1 MEAIGIT
8 SGSLSGIAAAFRV
21 AEIGFQLRD
30 VREDAQTFVRLV
42 KLVEDDL
49 EHALACRIDVTEA
62 LRGYP
67 DHYRKWIIDS
77 IRRAMDVL
85 DDFGRF
91 VLGGT
96 EDQKLSLDKRIS
108 YLLKNYHK
116 LVDREKALGF
126 AHTSLLATINF
137 MHLIFVQGGASS
149 GSSERL
155 RVPGSPPTTYP
166 TEVKRASSQRP
177 RPRSPV
183 SFPPTPDPTP
193 PGSQGSMAWGAPP
206 SVAGR
211 NPEIESARESRLIAN
226 HDNSDEFLLT
236 ITALQSFQQIRQRQK
251 GPSQFP

>member
-8 SGSLSGIAAAFRV
+8 SGSLSGIATAFRV

-91 VLGGT
+91 VLQGT

-108 YLLKNYHK
+108 YILKNYHK
-116 LVDREKALGF
+116 LVDREKALSF

-137 MHLIFVQGGASS
+137 MHLIVVQGGTNF
-149 GSSERL
+149 GSSEQL
-155 RVPGSPPTTYP
+155 RVPGSPPNTHP
-166 TEVKRASSQRP
+166 TELKRASSQRP
-177 RPRSPV
+177 RTRSPA
-183 SFPPTPDPTP
+183 SFPPTPDPTT
-193 PGSQGSMAWGAPP
+193 PGSQGSMAWDAPP
-206 SVAGR
+206 SFVGR
-211 NPEIESARESRLIAN
+211 SPETDLARQSKLIVIQC
-226 HDNSDEFLLT
+226 EP
-236 ITALQSFQQIRQRQK
+236 
-251 GPSQFP
+251 G